1 MKLKL
6 NTEDASILEVF
17 VLDIVMAS
25 KMKRIKDKF
34 LNSKPVDKFI
44 TVHLSNDEYLFLLDS
59 IESKMSDTIFS
70 VYEKLIMQDSKNLIK
85 PVYMT
90 PHII

>member
-1 MKLKL
+1 MKIKL
-6 NTEDASILEVF
+6 NTEEVSILEVF

-25 KMKRIKDKF
+25 KMKRIKEKF
-34 LNSKPVDKFI
+34 LSSKPVGKFI
-44 TVHLSNDEYLFLLDS
+44 TVHLSNDEYLFLLGS
-59 IESKMSDTIFS
+59 VESKMSDTVFG
-70 VYEKLIMQDSKNLIK
+70 VYEKLFMQDSKNLIK

>member
-6 NTEDASILEVF
+6 NIEEVGILKVF
-17 VLDIVMAS
+17 VLDTVMAS
-25 KMKRIKDKF
+25 KMKRVKDKF
-34 LNSKPVDKFI
+34 LTSKPVDKFI
-44 TVHLSNDEYLFLLDS
+44 TVHLSNDEYLFLLGS
-59 IESKMSDTIFS
+59 VESKMSDPVFEI
-70 VYEKLIMQDSKNLIK
+70 YEKLVKQDSKNLIK

>member
-6 NTEDASILEVF
+6 NTEEVSTLKVF
-17 VLDIVMAS
+17 VLDTVMAS

-34 LNSKPVDKFI
+34 LSSKPVEKFI

-59 IESKMSDTIFS
+59 IESKMSDPVFGI
-70 VYEKLIMQDSKNLIK
+70 YEKLFMQDSKNLIK